1 MDGSRD
7 SRIGRQLSAVRTLPE
22 LEAHAAALETSPGW
36 IARKEPI
43 FWPQPQPQCVPCHW
57 RYSEVRAALEVASRL
72 VDMSMAER
80 RILALRN
87 PFPGNNF
94 ATTRTLSLS
103 YQLML
108 PGERAA
114 SHRHASHALRVIID
128 AGRSSRSGTGA
139 DGRGSYSIVDGVRMP
154 METGDVVLTPG
165 GAWHGHGHEGD
176 EPACWVDGLDIPLTH
191 LLEPMYFEPHPDRH
205 PPAHTS
211 VETSPFRFRH
221 DDIQRG
227 LDAATADPGG
237 LWGKRIELPAPQMAP
252 LGLSVE
258 RLENG
263 QATRRQRSTASRC
276 FVVMGGHGS
285 SIVGDKTFDWERGD
299 SFAVPGWLWYE
310 HRADADSQLFCLSDE
325 PLMRFCG
332 YLRHEAA

>member
-7 SRIGRQLSAVRTLPE
+7 SRIDRQLSAVRTLPD
-22 LEAHAAALETSPGW
+22 LEAHSAALECSPGW
-36 IARKEPI
+36 IARKDPI
-43 FWPQPQPQCVPCHW
+43 FWPEPASRSVPFHW
-57 RYSEVRAALEVASRL
+57 RYAEVRAALEVASRL

-114 SHRHASHALRVIID
+114 THRHASHALRVIID
-128 AGRSSRSGTGA
+128 AA
-139 DGRGSYSIVDGVRMP
+139 GSYSIVDGVRMP
-154 METGDVVLTPG
+154 MESGDIVLTPG
-165 GAWHGHGHEGD
+165 GCWHGHGHEGD
-176 EPACWVDGLDIPLTH
+176 APACWVDGLDIPLTH
-191 LLEPMYFEPHPDRH
+191 LLEPMFFEPHPDRH
-205 PPAHTS
+205 PPAHTM

-221 DDIQRG
+221 GDIQRA
-227 LDAATADPGG
+227 LDAAAPDPAG
-237 LWGKRIELPAPQMAP
+237 LSGVRIELAAPRMAP

-258 RLENG
+258 RLTSG
-263 QATRRQRSTASRC
+263 RATRRQRSTASRC
-276 FVVMGGHGS
+276 FVVMSGSGLSVVGGE
-285 SIVGDKTFDWERGD
+285 TFAWQRGD
-299 SFAVPGWLWYE
+299 SIAVPGWVWYE
-310 HRADADSQLFCLSDE
+310 HKAEADAQLFCLSDE

-332 YLRHEAA
+332 YLKHEAAQSG

>member
-1 MDGSRD
+1 MDGSTD
-7 SRIGRQLSAVRTLPE
+7 SRIGRQLAAVRTLPD
-22 LEAHAAALETSPGW
+22 LETHAAAIECSPGW
-36 IARKEPI
+36 IARKDPI
-43 FWPQPQPQCVPCHW
+43 FWPQPQPQCVPYHW
-57 RYSEVRAALEVASRL
+57 RYGEVRAALEVASRL

-114 SHRHASHALRVIID
+114 THRHASHALRVIID
-128 AGRSSRSGTGA
+128 AGTTSRSGTGA
-139 DGRGSYSIVDGVRMP
+139 DARGPYSIVDGVRMP
-154 METGDVVLTPG
+154 MESGDIVLTPG
-165 GAWHGHGHEGD
+165 GCWHGHGHDGD
-176 EPACWVDGLDIPLTH
+176 EAACWVDGLDIPLTH

-205 PPAHTS
+205 PLAHTI

-221 DDIQRG
+221 EEIQQA
-227 LDAATADPGG
+227 LDAAAPDPAELTGM
-237 LWGKRIELPAPQMAP
+237 RIELAAPQMAA

-258 RLENG
+258 RMQQG
-263 QATRRQRSTASRC
+263 QGTRRQRSTASRC
-276 FVVMGGHGS
+276 FVVMAGSGRSVVGGQ
-285 SIVGDKTFDWERGD
+285 TFAWQRGD
-299 SFAVPGWLWYE
+299 SIAVPGWAWYE
-310 HRADADSQLFCLSDE
+310 HRADEDAQLFCLSDE
-325 PLMRFCG
+325 PLMRLCG